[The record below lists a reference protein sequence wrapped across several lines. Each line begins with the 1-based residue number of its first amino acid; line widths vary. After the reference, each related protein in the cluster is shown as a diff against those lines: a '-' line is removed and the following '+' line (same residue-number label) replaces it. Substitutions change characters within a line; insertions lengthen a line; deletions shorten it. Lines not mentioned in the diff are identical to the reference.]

1 MPIVNAYVDVEVSL
15 DDYDS
20 EDLVEELR
28 RRGDFP
34 NKYDFGTLAE
44 SLEELYHLKR
54 YAPEKF
60 DAAFSILC
68 WEVIGKNV

>member
-20 EDLVEELR
+20 DDLVEELR